1 MNSQT
6 ATIERRTS
14 ADVVFD
20 GLYQEII
27 SLRMLPGTKISEAD
41 VAAQFG
47 VSRQPVRDAFSRLG
61 NLGFLWIRPQKATEV
76 QRFSEAAITSARFIR
91 AAIEVEVVSLAASR
105 WDGTYQDN
113 FAQNLS
119 EQRAASAAS
128 DVDTFH
134 KLDYDFH
141 RLICIAGGVEFA
153 FDEII
158 EKKAQVDRLCVLSM
172 MDGDAVE
179 RLVEDHRNIYDGIV
193 SRAPDAAV
201 TAMRAHLAR
210 LGKTIEQ
217 VRLDHP
223 HFFV

>member
-1 MNSQT
+1 MPASYQLLYLST
-6 ATIERRTS
+6 T
-14 ADVVFD
+14 VFPA
-20 GLYQEII
+20 L
-27 SLRMLPGTKISEAD
+27 K
-41 VAAQFG
+41 F
-47 VSRQPVRDAFSRLG
+47 F
-61 NLGFLWIRPQKATEV
+61 N
-76 QRFSEAAITSARFIR
+76 
-91 AAIEVEVVSLAASR
+91 
-105 WDGTYQDN
+105 
-113 FAQNLS
+113 
-119 EQRAASAAS
+119 
-128 DVDTFH
+128 
-134 KLDYDFH
+134 LDYDFH